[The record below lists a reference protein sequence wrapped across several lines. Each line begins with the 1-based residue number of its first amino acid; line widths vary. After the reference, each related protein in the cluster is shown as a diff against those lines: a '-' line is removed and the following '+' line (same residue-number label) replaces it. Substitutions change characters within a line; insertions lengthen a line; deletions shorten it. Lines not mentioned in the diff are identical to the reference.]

1 MSRIGKLAIKI
12 PDKVKVTA
20 QPGLVNVEGPKG
32 KVAQKLDREM
42 KVTVENGQVR
52 VDRPNDSRRAR
63 ELHGLTRTLVANMLH
78 GVTQGFSRSL
88 DISSVGY
95 KSELQ
100 GKENHLGL
108 GVSHLGVCPL
118 PVGCT

>member
-42 KVTVENGQVR
+42 KITSRTVRCAWSGRTIRAARASCTVC
-52 VDRPNDSRRAR
+52 RAR
-63 ELHGLTRTLVANMLH
+63 WSPT
-78 GVTQGFSRSL
+78 
-88 DISSVGY
+88 
-95 KSELQ
+95 
-100 GKENHLGL
+100 
-108 GVSHLGVCPL
+108 
-118 PVGCT
+118 